1 MRLQSEIND
10 NELEIRELRQKS
22 IQIAKEKQSIAAS
35 EINDND
41 LSSVEKE
48 ERIKNV
54 ALVTDLENQEQ
65 LSRVKDWQSVT
76 SYQVDRSSA
85 DIANRLIDEEQK
97 RRLSLI
103 ESSLEEE
110 KAVRILN
117 RQKTV
122 SLLDSE
128 IV

>member
-35 EINDND
+35 EIIDND